1 MGVVYVS
8 ESDDDQAL
16 LTAEIPK
23 CPESV
28 PEDVRVYVER
38 IFRTIRD
45 DLMRSFDGTWRLIVV
60 DDHLEFHQYNATTG
74 TWLRKYRIREDA
86 T

>member
-1 MGVVYVS
+1 MGIVYIS
-8 ESDDDQAL
+8 DNDDDQVL
-16 LTAEIPK
+16 LTAEIPQ

-45 DLMRSFDGTWRLIVV
+45 DLMRSFDGSWRLIVV
-60 DDHLEFHQYNATTG
+60 DDHLEFHQYDAATD
-74 TWLRKYRIREDA
+74 TWVRKYRIREDA